1 MDTLEKKT
9 KVKELWQLCFHD
21 DERFVNLLFDNLYRD
36 ENTVC
41 FEKGGEVTTALQMLP
56 YRMSFGET
64 SLDVSYISGAA
75 TRPEYRN
82 RGLMGRLLK
91 ESFEIM
97 RSRNIPLS
105 ALIPAESWLYDYY
118 ASKGYASVF
127 FRQELNFSSAHRFY
141 GDGYHRVAMSMDE
154 LYRFFDEQM
163 RRRSCCIQHGRED
176 FNVICGDIYLD
187 GGDVVALADSQN
199 RLSALV
205 FVVPGDDAVFVKE
218 LLADL
223 GFQLRPRE
231 ENEALN
237 GELMD
242 SLCQFRRDIREVCLK
257 GLKEGSSK
265 ELSSS
270 KEVNTNVSK
279 EVLKKCDEVRQL
291 VSDKHH
297 CSIIDGKGDTL
308 WVKGELP
315 KKETK
320 KEAKKQ
326 SNQLTPDC
334 PPSEMFKRTGEFSQ
348 FDAAGF
354 PLLDKNG
361 KPLSPT
367 KQKKLRKRYETHKAI
382 HEKWLLQH
390 KAYSVCQQTRQLYSF
405 VSSSDTE
412 YGLNTPRSV
421 IKKVMYSGGR

>member
-1 MDTLEKKT
+1 MRGDANRAAVSEWVRRFGSLREGI
-9 KVKELWQLCFHD
+9 
-21 DERFVNLLFDNLYRD
+21 DE
-36 ENTVC
+36 
-41 FEKGGEVTTALQMLP
+41 
-56 YRMSFGET
+56 
-64 SLDVSYISGAA
+64 
-75 TRPEYRN
+75 
-82 RGLMGRLLK
+82 
-91 ESFEIM
+91 
-97 RSRNIPLS
+97 
-105 ALIPAESWLYDYY
+105 
-118 ASKGYASVF
+118 
-127 FRQELNFSSAHRFY
+127 
-141 GDGYHRVAMSMDE
+141 
-154 LYRFFDEQM
+154 
-163 RRRSCCIQHGRED
+163 
-176 FNVICGDIYLD
+176 
-187 GGDVVALADSQN
+187 ALADDMN
-199 RLSALV
+199 TRE
-205 FVVPGDDAVFVKE
+205 VVNAVQKELRTLTKAILENKAGVPCEATKEELRFVKE

-315 KKETK
+315 KKEAK
-320 KEAKKQ
+320 KETKKQ

>member
-1 MDTLEKKT
+1 MRGDANRAAVSEWVRRFGSLRKGI
-9 KVKELWQLCFHD
+9 
-21 DERFVNLLFDNLYRD
+21 DE
-36 ENTVC
+36 
-41 FEKGGEVTTALQMLP
+41 
-56 YRMSFGET
+56 
-64 SLDVSYISGAA
+64 
-75 TRPEYRN
+75 
-82 RGLMGRLLK
+82 
-91 ESFEIM
+91 
-97 RSRNIPLS
+97 
-105 ALIPAESWLYDYY
+105 
-118 ASKGYASVF
+118 
-127 FRQELNFSSAHRFY
+127 
-141 GDGYHRVAMSMDE
+141 
-154 LYRFFDEQM
+154 
-163 RRRSCCIQHGRED
+163 
-176 FNVICGDIYLD
+176 
-187 GGDVVALADSQN
+187 ALADDMN
-199 RLSALV
+199 THE
-205 FVVPGDDAVFVKE
+205 VVNAVQKELRTLTKAILENKAGVPCEATKEELRFVKE

-270 KEVNTNVSK
+270 KEVTTNVSK

>member
-1 MDTLEKKT
+1 MRGDANRAAVSEWVRRFGSLREGI
-9 KVKELWQLCFHD
+9 
-21 DERFVNLLFDNLYRD
+21 DE
-36 ENTVC
+36 
-41 FEKGGEVTTALQMLP
+41 
-56 YRMSFGET
+56 
-64 SLDVSYISGAA
+64 
-75 TRPEYRN
+75 
-82 RGLMGRLLK
+82 
-91 ESFEIM
+91 
-97 RSRNIPLS
+97 
-105 ALIPAESWLYDYY
+105 
-118 ASKGYASVF
+118 
-127 FRQELNFSSAHRFY
+127 
-141 GDGYHRVAMSMDE
+141 
-154 LYRFFDEQM
+154 
-163 RRRSCCIQHGRED
+163 
-176 FNVICGDIYLD
+176 
-187 GGDVVALADSQN
+187 ALADDMN
-199 RLSALV
+199 TRE
-205 FVVPGDDAVFVKE
+205 VVNAVQKELRTLTKAILENKAGVPCEATKEELRFVKE